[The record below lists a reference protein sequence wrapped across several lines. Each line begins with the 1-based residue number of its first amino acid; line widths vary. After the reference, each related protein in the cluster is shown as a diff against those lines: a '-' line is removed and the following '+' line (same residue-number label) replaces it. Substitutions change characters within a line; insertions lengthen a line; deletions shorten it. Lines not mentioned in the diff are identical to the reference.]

1 MEPIP
6 RAYYLCAALL
16 SVVLTLLFSH
26 YTTSPSPSSNEILQ
40 LYTQMYPSA
49 ARSPHTMRP
58 GRAAPRP
65 PRAHLQPHPPRATLP
80 RVPRRSTACKQ
91 GLGAA
96 CTQAQLD
103 MDTGDLTASRE
114 PLLRF
119 PLTWFELPWHLLGG
133 DYVLIP
139 LHIGNQGPL
148 NFLVDTGLTTNL
160 LTPMICDELGIIPQ
174 DNGVRGMGG
183 DGNINVMTTTV
194 SNVSIAGQ
202 VPVPKFTAAVVDF
215 PQRKYAERGGMDIH
229 GMVGMEFLEQF
240 DLKYD
245 EDIVEVFP
253 ANSGLEL
260 QLEDPSWSLVKGIM
274 MPARLMAVQITV
286 DDHPEPFLGL
296 VDSGASHSI
305 MNHAAAK
312 ALGYN
317 LNSKKFKDGP
327 GVNGFGIMG
336 KQKHMPT
343 VSIKVCLSSFDDNIM
358 LRKNWLGRWWL
369 TPMDNR
375 PEEAVCFE
383 HEAVVAIGDMNFNS
397 LTRLTERGLGSYK
410 GPLILTGQDILTQRN
425 IVFNGQGKR
434 MAFGSSTG
442 RKTNA

>member
-139 LHIGNQGPL
+139 LHIGNQGL
-148 NFLVDTGLTTNL
+148 FFSSGK
-160 LTPMICDELGIIPQ
+160 E
-174 DNGVRGMGG
+174 
-183 DGNINVMTTTV
+183 
-194 SNVSIAGQ
+194 AG
-202 VPVPKFTAAVVDF
+202 
-215 PQRKYAERGGMDIH
+215 
-229 GMVGMEFLEQF
+229 
-240 DLKYD
+240 
-245 EDIVEVFP
+245 
-253 ANSGLEL
+253 
-260 QLEDPSWSLVKGIM
+260 
-274 MPARLMAVQITV
+274 
-286 DDHPEPFLGL
+286 
-296 VDSGASHSI
+296 
-305 MNHAAAK
+305 
-312 ALGYN
+312 
-317 LNSKKFKDGP
+317 
-327 GVNGFGIMG
+327 
-336 KQKHMPT
+336 
-343 VSIKVCLSSFDDNIM
+343 
-358 LRKNWLGRWWL
+358 
-369 TPMDNR
+369 
-375 PEEAVCFE
+375 
-383 HEAVVAIGDMNFNS
+383 
-397 LTRLTERGLGSYK
+397 
-410 GPLILTGQDILTQRN
+410 
-425 IVFNGQGKR
+425 
-434 MAFGSSTG
+434 TG
-442 RKTNA
+442 RFWVHRGHRGAGCAPHRAVAQWGP